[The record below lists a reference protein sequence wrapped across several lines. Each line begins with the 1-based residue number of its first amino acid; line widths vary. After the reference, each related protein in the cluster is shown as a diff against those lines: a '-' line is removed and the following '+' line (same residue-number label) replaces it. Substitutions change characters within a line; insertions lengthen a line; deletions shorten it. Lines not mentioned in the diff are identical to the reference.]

1 MNSQVSISEDE
12 STIVPE
18 DDEWS
23 NDVLNDYDVL
33 FSAFNEQFNPS
44 DDIGLS
50 GNVPSDTTDD
60 DEYDDEYDADEEDY
74 DEYDADEESDQ
85 IDSLRNDL
93 TTFEKTVYNSCHE
106 LLDFVFDI
114 SDKEKIT
121 QNEYLETTNKLKNIY
136 ISYKKS
142 IDILSNINNVTSLDN
157 EDIKL
162 KLESLAC
169 KYKII
174 RNTLTNE
181 YSVNQK
187 LKMENKNLKDEL
199 NSFRKL
205 QDNP

>member
-1 MNSQVSISEDE
+1 MHIVAMNTVSSIIPVE
-12 STIVPE
+12 
-18 DDEWS
+18 DEWS

-33 FSAFNEQFNPS
+33 FSAFNDQFNPS

-50 GNVPSDTTDD
+50 SNVPSDTTDD
-60 DEYDDEYDADEEDY
+60 EYDDEYD
-74 DEYDADEESDQ
+74 DEESDQ

-93 TTFEKTVYNSCHE
+93 TTFEQTVYDNCHE
-106 LLDFVFDI
+106 LLDFIFDI

-121 QNEYLETTNKLKNIY
+121 QNEYLQNTNKLNNIY

-162 KLESLAC
+162 KLESLVC

-174 RNTLTNE
+174 RNKLTNE

-199 NSFRKL
+199 SSFRKL

>member
-1 MNSQVSISEDE
+1 MNTQVSISGDE

-18 DDEWS
+18 DDELS

-33 FSAFNEQFNPS
+33 FSAFNDQWNPC

-50 GNVPSDTTDD
+50 SNVPSDTSD
-60 DEYDDEYDADEEDY
+60 DEYDDEES
-74 DEYDADEESDQ
+74 DEYDDEESDQ

-106 LLDFVFDI
+106 LLDFIFDI

-136 ISYKKS
+136 MSYKKS

-157 EDIKL
+157 EDTRM

-174 RNTLTNE
+174 RNKLTNE

>member
-1 MNSQVSISEDE
+1 MNTISGDE

-18 DDEWS
+18 DDEWC
-23 NDVLNDYDVL
+23 NDTLNDYDVL
-33 FSAFNEQFNPS
+33 FSAFNDQWNPS

-50 GNVPSDTTDD
+50 SNVPSDTSDD
-60 DEYDDEYDADEEDY
+60 DEYDDEEDS
-74 DEYDADEESDQ
+74 DEYDDEESDQ

-106 LLDFVFDI
+106 LLDFIFDI

-121 QNEYLETTNKLKNIY
+121 QNEYLETTNKLNNIY

-157 EDIKL
+157 EDTRM
-162 KLESLAC
+162 KLESLVC

-174 RNTLTNE
+174 RNKLTNE

-199 NSFRKL
+199 SSFRKL

>member
-1 MNSQVSISEDE
+1 M
-12 STIVPE
+12 
-18 DDEWS
+18 
-23 NDVLNDYDVL
+23 NDYDVL

-60 DEYDDEYDADEEDY
+60 DEYD

-181 YSVNQK
+181 YSENQK

>member
-1 MNSQVSISEDE
+1 MNTLTENASIILPEE
-12 STIVPE
+12 ECWWST
-18 DDEWS
+18 D
-23 NDVLNDYDVL
+23 NDALNDYDVL
-33 FSAFNEQFNPS
+33 FSAFNDQWNPS

-50 GNVPSDTTDD
+50 SNVPSNTTDDEYDDDDDD
-60 DEYDDEYDADEEDY
+60 DEYDDDE
-74 DEYDADEESDQ
+74 EESDQ

-136 ISYKKS
+136 MSYKKS
-142 IDILSNINNVTSLDN
+142 IDILSDINNVTSLDN
-157 EDIKL
+157 EDTRM

-174 RNTLTNE
+174 RNKLTNE
-181 YSVNQK
+181 YSINQK
-187 LKMENKNLKDEL
+187 LKMENNKLINELKSVKMLPDNL
-199 NSFRKL
+199 
-205 QDNP
+205 

>member
-1 MNSQVSISEDE
+1 MNTQVSISGDE

-33 FSAFNEQFNPS
+33 FSAFNDQWNPS
-44 DDIGLS
+44 DDTGLS
-50 GNVPSDTTDD
+50 NNVPSDTTDD
-60 DEYDDEYDADEEDY
+60 EEYDDEESDQYD
-74 DEYDADEESDQ
+74 DEESDQ
-85 IDSLRNDL
+85 IDSLRSDL

-106 LLDFVFDI
+106 LLDFIFDI

-157 EDIKL
+157 EDTKL
-162 KLESLAC
+162 KLESLVC
-169 KYKII
+169 KHRII
-174 RNTLTNE
+174 KNKLTNE
-181 YSVNQK
+181 YYMNQQ
-187 LKMENKNLKDEL
+187 LKMENKKLRDEL